1 MTPLKKQTPPPPGLV
16 KLAAYHGSS
25 PYLFLILL
33 DGIPY
38 AELHARCP
46 KAFKADYEIW
56 RRANLAQLNP
66 SKVNVRFYA
75 RTPEAFFEFKP

>member
-1 MTPLKKQTPPPPGLV
+1 MTPVRKETPPPTGVV
-16 KLAAYHGSS
+16 KLAAAHRG
-25 PYLFLILL
+25 PFLLLILL

-38 AELHARCP
+38 AELEARTE
-46 KAFKADYEIW
+46 KTFKADYEIW

-75 RTPEAFFEFKP
+75 RTPKAFFEFKP